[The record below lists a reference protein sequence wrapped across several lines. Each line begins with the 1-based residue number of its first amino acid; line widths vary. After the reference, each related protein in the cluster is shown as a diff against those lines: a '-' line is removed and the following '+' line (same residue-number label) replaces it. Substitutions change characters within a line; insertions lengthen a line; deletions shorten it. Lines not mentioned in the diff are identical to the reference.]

1 MDNDGKEVTSLFRPV
16 GAKELELI
24 RASGFKK
31 FPPRLPEQ
39 PFFYPVLT
47 SEYAT
52 QIARDWNTKDPQ
64 SGFVGYVV
72 RFQVES
78 DFLSG
83 YATRQV
89 GDSMHREYWIPAE
102 DLAAFNSKIFGQI
115 EVVAVY
121 R

>member
-1 MDNDGKEVTSLFRPV
+1 
-16 GAKELELI
+16 
-24 RASGFKK
+24 
-31 FPPRLPEQ
+31 
-39 PFFYPVLT
+39 
-47 SEYAT
+47 
-52 QIARDWNTKDPQ
+52 
-64 SGFVGYVV
+64 VGYVV